1 MNENLKRLQELVKE
15 TNQVVANL
23 AKETES
29 IEDSNNLIRASKFR
43 EIRDFLYECYDIV
56 NELKAVVRI
65 PINIPNVKVMGY
77 NATTYIQIGHSKDIP
92 VRILLSYFDERRDV
106 LSYDDGRV
114 IKRNAEWNPEREQ
127 QHLLGCWFTVQN
139 EYDFVDKWDQA
150 GFEKEF
156 AAQIES
162 KITEKANKANA
173 EYQDA
178 IDRAKVI
185 KEK

>member
-23 AKETES
+23 ARETES

-56 NELKAVVRI
+56 KELKAVVRI
-65 PINIPNVKVMGY
+65 PIYIPNVQVMGY
-77 NATTYIQIGHSKDIP
+77 NATSYIQIGFSKDSP
-92 VRILLSYFDERRDV
+92 VRILLSYFDARDN
-106 LSYDDGRV
+106 LSCSDGQV
-114 IKRNAEWNPEREQ
+114 IKRNAEWNPEYEQ
-127 QHLLGCWFTVQN
+127 QRLLSCWFTVQN

-162 KITEKANKANA
+162 EITEKANKANA